1 MILFSLC
8 VYLLWTDWKVGL
20 IKILVKSFR
29 NVKSYFS
36 FVLLRRLMDVFCVCV
51 LLFNLFKMKL
61 HCCAEQLQYTLDLC
75 SNISSWDLFQFFK
88 EFLSYFF
95 FFFFWFAKQK
105 NFIHWKLYFDRR
117 FTSVVTWFELWW
129 YSLCRVDRKNI
140 NRLSML
146 IQCWIS

>member
-20 IKILVKSFR
+20 IKILVKSFQ

-36 FVLLRRLMDVFCVCV
+36 FVLLRRLMDVFLCVCYFSICLKWNCTV
-51 LLFNLFKMKL
+51 ALNNCNIRWIYVPTFP
-61 HCCAEQLQYTLDLC
+61 AEIY
-75 SNISSWDLFQFFK
+75 SNFSKNFYRI
-88 EFLSYFF
+88 F